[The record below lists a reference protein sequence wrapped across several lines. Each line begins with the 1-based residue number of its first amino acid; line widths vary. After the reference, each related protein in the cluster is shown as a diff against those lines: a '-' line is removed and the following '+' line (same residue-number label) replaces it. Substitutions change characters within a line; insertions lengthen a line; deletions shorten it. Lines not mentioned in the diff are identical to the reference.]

1 MLGFNLESPK
11 CVTNVTYAGEG
22 VVLISTFDKEA
33 QEHDMLPFY
42 FTSKS
47 QAYEYIIKFTNTLLN
62 EQQFKVIADDENER
76 E

>member
-11 CVTNVTYAGEG
+11 CVTNVYYAGEG

-42 FTSKS
+42 FQDRST
-47 QAYEYIIKFTNTLLN
+47 AYEYIIKFTYTLMA
-62 EQQFKVIADDENER
+62 EQQFKVVADDEENES
-76 E
+76 